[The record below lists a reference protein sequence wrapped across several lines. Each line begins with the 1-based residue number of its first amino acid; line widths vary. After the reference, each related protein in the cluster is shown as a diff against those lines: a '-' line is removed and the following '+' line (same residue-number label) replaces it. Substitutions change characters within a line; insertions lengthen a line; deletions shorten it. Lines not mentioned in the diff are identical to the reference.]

1 MCVCC
6 RNRQGDGR
14 LWCMISTVIYR
25 SMETGEGRLQ
35 TSAISRL
42 ILFLVEWRGAHVW
55 RVCAQSCEN

>member
-1 MCVCC
+1 
-6 RNRQGDGR
+6 
-14 LWCMISTVIYR
+14 MISTVIYR

-42 ILFLVEWRGAHVW
+42 ILFPVEWRGAHVW